1 MASLEKVLE
10 KIAQIAERRKN
21 TTVSEIEWVVNQLHE
36 HGFQVREPRRT
47 RHGVLYGV
55 GPVRFMVCTHNPGS
69 KQVKGCYVDDFLN
82 AMVELGLYEE

>member
-1 MASLEKVLE
+1 MAALEKVIE
-10 KIAQIAERRKN
+10 RICQIAERRNN
-21 TTVSEIEWVVNQLHE
+21 TTTSDIEWVVNQLRE

-55 GPVRFMVCTHNPGS
+55 GPVRFMVCTHNPGG